1 MPTLPFMPWFEYLL
15 LGVAFLV
22 LFVAGASWV
31 ESSIAANNRT
41 FPNDMIYM
49 AAAIDL
55 SRSDVGSYAHILLLK
70 LFSLVAEPLQAAQ
83 LYWSFVVALTAVLV
97 YVNARIL
104 SRNSSPFHSIL
115 AVYFFFATIL
125 LFKFSGVIFAEF
137 SLMLMVTVGV
147 TLYLLYQRLTCC
159 RRVLLVLLG
168 ITVLFALQSKL
179 IGGCLAFL
187 LVGLKWVDD
196 RPLDWPTYARHL
208 GMVAAGMAGGLVL
221 LFLLFGTHLSFTS
234 AHQDLIS
241 TDLSE
246 PASYRSTWYWFLS
259 FRSGLM
265 LVVSLY
271 LVALIQQGRQ
281 QLKPGDAVV
290 WGVPLVILL
299 VLLATVQVQD
309 IFWEERH
316 FFVMLPITSILAA
329 QVITPGQQA
338 SLQTYARYVG
348 AAVGAFLLI
357 WLAKESIFQIGARLG
372 WTTENFQRGF
382 VFPIGLTL
390 LFALIVVAR
399 TWNLK
404 TVFAAFLC
412 IFLVTM
418 QPVTHIPDTI
428 EENNQVSR
436 TIFYPYAEF
445 ADDITYTGDMNM
457 YISPDIHK
465 NYGMLSRDKEICEI
479 LFSVFFNAKSVN
491 NEFALDRLVF
501 LPEGAYFRYMLITT
515 DNWNQFSPEQKQG
528 IETIYRIKSDT
539 QKKLVLGSAREG

>member
-1 MPTLPFMPWFEYLL
+1 
-15 LGVAFLV
+15 
-22 LFVAGASWV
+22 
-31 ESSIAANNRT
+31 
-41 FPNDMIYM
+41 
-49 AAAIDL
+49 
-55 SRSDVGSYAHILLLK
+55 
-70 LFSLVAEPLQAAQ
+70 
-83 LYWSFVVALTAVLV
+83 
-97 YVNARIL
+97 
-104 SRNSSPFHSIL
+104 
-115 AVYFFFATIL
+115 
-125 LFKFSGVIFAEF
+125 
-137 SLMLMVTVGV
+137 
-147 TLYLLYQRLTCC
+147 
-159 RRVLLVLLG
+159 
-168 ITVLFALQSKL
+168 
-179 IGGCLAFL
+179 
-187 LVGLKWVDD
+187 
-196 RPLDWPTYARHL
+196 
-208 GMVAAGMAGGLVL
+208 
-221 LFLLFGTHLSFTS
+221 
-234 AHQDLIS
+234 
-241 TDLSE
+241 
-246 PASYRSTWYWFLS
+246 
-259 FRSGLM
+259 M